1 MNNEKLLTILVPCYN
16 SAAYMRHCIDSL
28 LPGGD
33 LMDIIVV
40 DDGSID
46 DTGKIADEY
55 AAKYPHM
62 IRAIQQEN
70 GGHGEGINQGVAHA
84 VGKYFKVIDSDDWT
98 DTESLTK
105 VLDFLQKND
114 VDLLVTNYVYE
125 HDDPS
130 TNSTI
135 RFKNVFRPEGKV
147 MTWEDTHAF
156 GPTQYLTLHST
167 IYRTEVIRQTGI
179 VLPKKVFYEDNLFV
193 YTPLPY
199 VKKLAYLNV
208 DFYHYYIGRPDQS
221 VNLDVMKKR
230 CHHQIQ
236 ISEEIFTKHD
246 LSHIKMQ
253 NPKLA
258 RYMYHKVVLVM
269 VIATVFTRQN
279 KTEEAEEQIRQMW
292 VNVAKVYPELA
303 KKVRYRSIAA
313 FVNIPGKIGNR
324 ICCGLYDI
332 GHKIV
337 KFN

>member
-1 MNNEKLLTILVPCYN
+1 MKNEKLLTILVPCYN
-16 SAAYMRHCIDSL
+16 SAAYMRNCIESL

-40 DDGSID
+40 NDGSSD
-46 DTGKIADEY
+46 QTGEIADEY

-62 IRAIQQEN
+62 VRAIHQEN
-70 GGHGEGINQGVAHA
+70 GGHGEGINQGIKHA

-98 DTESLTK
+98 DTDSLNK
-105 VLDFLQKND
+105 VLGFLQNNE

-125 HDDPS
+125 HDDVS
-130 TNSTI
+130 TNTTI
-135 RFKNVFRPEGKV
+135 RFTNVFRPEGKV
-147 MTWEDTHAF
+147 MTWEETGRF
-156 GPTQYLTLHST
+156 LPTQYLTLHST
-167 IYRTEVIRQTGI
+167 IYRTSVIRETGL
-179 VLPKKVFYEDNLFV
+179 VLPRKIFYEDNLFV

-236 ISEEIFTKHD
+236 ISEEIFTKHNLD
-246 LSHIKMQ
+246 EIKKD

-258 RYMYHKVVLVM
+258 RYMYQKIVLVM
-269 VIATVFTRQN
+269 VIATAFTRLN
-279 KTEEAEEQIRQMW
+279 KTEEAEEQVRQMW
-292 VNVAKVYPELA
+292 SNVAKVYPKLA
-303 KKVRYRSIAA
+303 AKVKYRSLAA
-313 FVNIPGKIGNR
+313 FLNIPGKFGNA
-324 ICCGLYDI
+324 ICCGLYTLA
-332 GHKIV
+332 HKIV